1 MNSKWVFSKNEIG
14 QPPIDPKSQEKFGDY
29 SCIFE
34 FIQNAV
40 DAKQDGKSPL
50 VKIRTVNIPRN
61 EYVQLLTTEYIKHLE
76 ASPRVKNFEEKLSE
90 DQVETLVLEDF
101 NTTGILGDP
110 SVWHVTTEE
119 EKPNP
124 IFRFLYCI
132 GIDAKLPEAAM
143 GGSEGE
149 GRQTFCHSSDIS
161 SFFAYS
167 VKQNNKKPLLFGF
180 SYLGTRTIGRTMF
193 NPIAHFGN
201 EKTTDKKIVY
211 GEPTSEQKDIDEFRK
226 ISKIL
231 RQNSD
236 PGTTVVIPFKNSTL
250 TKENIIKEI
259 LQKYRVPVLRGL
271 VSIEVEDVKINAETY
286 DRVLKDY
293 DSFYDLALGY
303 SEFVKKCSVE
313 KENTFVLKHS
323 MALSRPPSTDD
334 IEHFDELIK
343 KYNNNEIIKINVPF
357 TVTYKKALEGS
368 YVKKWRE
375 TNTSYSVFIKKFP
388 VGWIQPMKF
397 NDYVRGYLPIFGLQK
412 PLLMYC
418 LVDAQ
423 DTEAMLFFKRA
434 EGANHTKWMSKH
446 PKLRFYKQGTYSK
459 FIQYTISLPNLIY
472 DLISFQQEEEDL
484 TTSLPLFPIEDETG
498 QGGDETGPQKR
509 VSPLVVPVIFPTL
522 AEFDFELVKEEKN
535 HGFSLKG
542 CAYVKKDIMK
552 KVEEM
557 ENFIKVAEYK
567 INESN
572 KQDKKDEIKKTKKDI
587 STAEKRIDEYKNFLS
602 DGCNFYPLKIRV
614 RAAFSMEGVSNP
626 LKYYNPNDF
635 NFSDRKIFKFK
646 RKNDAEIE
654 FADENEIVVSA
665 SSPNFNV
672 NVSGFG
678 AVSEEDIFI
687 KPEVKR

>member
-1 MNSKWVFSKNEIG
+1 MNSKWIFSKNEVG

-61 EYVQLLTTEYIKHLE
+61 KYVKLLTSEYKTHLE

-90 DQVETLVLEDF
+90 DHVETLVLEDF

-110 SVWHVTTEE
+110 SVWHVTTEDG
-119 EKPNP
+119 KSNP

-132 GIDAKLPEAAM
+132 GIDSKLSEATM

-149 GRQTFCHSSDIS
+149 GRQTFCHSSEIS

-167 VKQNNKKPLLFGF
+167 VRQNNETPLLFGF

-211 GEPTSEQKDIDEFRK
+211 GEPTSEQEDINEFRNITE
-226 ISKIL
+226 ISRK
-231 RQNSD
+231 NSD
-236 PGTTVVIPFKNSTL
+236 IGTTVVIPFKNLVL

-259 LQKYRVPVLRGL
+259 LQKYRIPILRGL
-271 VSIEVEDVKINAETY
+271 VSIEVEDIKINAGTF
-286 DRVLKDY
+286 DKVLKEY
-293 DSFYDLALGY
+293 DPFYGLSSGY
-303 SEFVKKCSVE
+303 SEFVKKCSDE

-323 MALSRPPSTDD
+323 TALSRLPSKDD
-334 IEHFDELIK
+334 IERFDELVK
-343 KYNNNEIIKINVPF
+343 KYNNNEIVKINVPF
-357 TVTYKKALEGS
+357 TVVYKKATKG
-368 YVKKWRE
+368 YVKKWTE
-375 TNTSYSVFIKKFP
+375 INTSYSVFIKKYP
-388 VGWIQPMKF
+388 VGFTQPLKF

-459 FIQYTISLPNLIY
+459 FIQYTISLPNYIY
-472 DLISFQQEEEDL
+472 DLISFQQEDEDL

-498 QGGDETGPQKR
+498 QGGDEIGPQKR

-522 AEFDFELVKEEKN
+522 DKFDFELVKEEKN
-535 HGFSLKG
+535 NGFSLKG
-542 CAYVKKDIMK
+542 CAYAKKDIMQK
-552 KVEEM
+552 IEEM
-557 ENFIKVAEYK
+557 ENFIKVAEHK
-567 INESN
+567 INESD
-572 KQDKKDEIKKTKKDI
+572 KSDKKDEIKKTRKHVL
-587 STAEKRIDEYKNFLS
+587 TAEKRILEYKNFLS
-602 DGCNFYPLKIRV
+602 DGCNFYPLKISIK
-614 RAAFSMEGVSNP
+614 AAFAMEGVSNP
-626 LKYYNPNDF
+626 LKYYHSNDF

-646 RKNDAEIE
+646 RNNDAEIE
-654 FADENEIVVSA
+654 FADENQIIVSA

-678 AVSEEDIFI
+678 AISEEDIFI